1 MNTPPVP
8 PAPSSSAKPAISLR
22 TRLVL
27 SSILITF
34 LAMAGMGYYV
44 YFQAQQSSSFLS
56 RQLDQSTRKQA
67 QAQLIAAA
75 SEHAALL
82 NDFFA
87 SIKKDTLNLSA
98 STSQLL
104 SQEPALSNSPYWN
117 ALQYLARL
125 PSGSW
130 DNPNSEPGSVFIP
143 ARIELA
149 DSLAFEL
156 NALKQLD
163 FIAPAL
169 LASNPDVVAV
179 YFGGMA
185 GETLYY
191 PNIDLAAIVPPDF
204 DVTRRPWFVKAAPPQ
219 NPEHRVVWS
228 DPYLDAA
235 LHGIVVTSSAPVYE
249 REAFRG
255 VAAMDIQLTRI
266 TDLVSRIRVGESGY
280 AFLVDKDRRLIAM
293 PDIGY
298 QAFGASP
305 EAIPLGEVLD
315 QAKLSSPLP
324 AEFWNAL
331 NGTTDPNRVETFT
344 IRGQEYFAI
353 FRSIPE
359 VAYSLVVLV
368 PSREMLATSI
378 AAMQQVEQ
386 SSRNTLLVSL
396 LLVSVILLASLL
408 AALGISNRLT
418 SPLRA
423 LTHTAEEIT
432 RGNLQTQIPI
442 SGADEI
448 GILAKALDT
457 MTSTLRELIQS
468 LEQRVEERTAALK
481 RRSLHFKIA
490 GEVGSVAAAQ
500 RDLNTL
506 LNQSARLLSE
516 RFGFYH
522 VGIFLLDSANEFA
535 VLQAAN
541 SPGGQR
547 LLARGHRLKVGEV
560 GIVGHVAA
568 SAQPRIALDVGAD
581 AVYFDNPDL
590 PETRSEMALPL
601 RAAGRVL
608 GVLDIQ
614 SAEPQAFTEED
625 IEVLQ
630 LVADQLAIAIENA
643 RLLEQLRASL
653 QEMEKAYRE
662 FTREGWKGFAPGGVP
677 LAGYRFDSLRLEPIR
692 ELPKEAKIALEK
704 GIKVMGQ
711 ASGDAAE
718 GSSSAAIPI
727 RLRGET
733 IGVINVRFQR
743 QHSPE
748 SILAMIEQISERLAT
763 AVENARLLEETRQ
776 RAERDALISETTSR
790 LRSTLDLE
798 SVLRLAAQELQR
810 AFRLKEAEVR
820 LGVPTLPS
828 TDEAPTPPPGR
839 GDGRQRQ

>member
-1 MNTPPVP
+1 MNTPQVP
-8 PAPSSSAKPAISLR
+8 PAPSASARPAVSLR

-34 LAMAGMGYYV
+34 LAVAGMGYYV
-44 YFQAQQSSSFLS
+44 YFQAQQSRSFLS
-56 RQLDQSTRKQA
+56 QQLDQSTREQA
-67 QAQLIAAA
+67 QAQLRAAA

-98 STSQLL
+98 STAQLL
-104 SQEPALSNSPYWN
+104 SQEATLSNSPYWS
-117 ALQYLARL
+117 APQYLARL

-130 DNPNSEPGSVFIP
+130 DNPNFEPGSVFIP

-149 DSLAFEL
+149 DSLASEL

-169 LASNPDVVAV
+169 LASNPDVVAI
-179 YFGGMA
+179 YFGGVS

-204 DVTRRPWFVKAAPPQ
+204 DVTQRPWFVKAAPAQ
-219 NPEHRVVWS
+219 NPAHNVVWS

-249 REAFRG
+249 RDLFRG

-266 TDLVSRIRVGESGY
+266 TDLVSRIRLGESGY
-280 AFLVDKDRRLIAM
+280 AFLVDRDRRLIAM
-293 PDIGY
+293 PASGY
-298 QAFGASP
+298 QAFGTSP

-315 QAKLSSPLP
+315 PAKLSSPLP
-324 AEFWNAL
+324 AEFWDAL
-331 NGTTDPNRVETFT
+331 NGTNAVPNRVETFT
-344 IRGQEYFAI
+344 IRGQEYFAL
-353 FRSIPE
+353 FRPIPE
-359 VAYSLVVLV
+359 VEYNLAILV
-368 PSREMLATSI
+368 PSQEMLAASI

-423 LTHTAEEIT
+423 LTHSAEEIA
-432 RGNLQTQIPI
+432 RGNLQTQIPV

-448 GILAKALDT
+448 GILAKALDI
-457 MTSTLRELIQS
+457 MTSTLRDLIQS
-468 LEQRVEERTAALK
+468 LEQRVGERTAALK

-490 GEVGSVAAAQ
+490 GEVGSVATAQ

-506 LNQSARLLSE
+506 LNQTTRLLSE

-522 VGIFLLDSANEFA
+522 VGIFLLDSTNEFA

-547 LLARGHRLKVGEV
+547 MLARGHRLKVGEV

-568 SAQPRIALDVGAD
+568 SGQARIALDVGAD

-614 SAEPQAFTEED
+614 STEPQAFTEED
-625 IEVLQ
+625 TEVLQ
-630 LVADQLAIAIENA
+630 LVADQLAIAIENT

-653 QEMEKAYRE
+653 QEMERAYRE
-662 FTREGWKGFAPGGVP
+662 FTREGWKGFAPGGAAM
-677 LAGYRFDSLRLEPIR
+677 AGYRFDSLRLEPIR
-692 ELPKEAKIALEK
+692 ELPKEARMALEK
-704 GIKVMGQ
+704 GIKVIGR
-711 ASGDAAE
+711 ASGDPAE
-718 GSSSAAIPI
+718 EGSSAAIPI

-733 IGVINVRFQR
+733 IGVINVRFQG
-743 QHSPE
+743 QHGPE
-748 SILAMIEQISERLAT
+748 SVLAMIEQISERLAT
-763 AVENARLLEETRQ
+763 ALENARLLEETRQ
-776 RAERDALISETTSR
+776 RAERDSLVSETTSR

-820 LGVPTLPS
+820 LGTPIPPPEET
-828 TDEAPTPPPGR
+828 PTPPTGR
-839 GDGRQRQ
+839 GDGRRRQ

>member
-1 MNTPPVP
+1 MNTPQVP
-8 PAPSSSAKPAISLR
+8 PAPSASARPAVSLR

-34 LAMAGMGYYV
+34 LAVAGMGYYV
-44 YFQAQQSSSFLS
+44 YFQAQQSRSFLS
-56 RQLDQSTRKQA
+56 QQLDQSTREQA
-67 QAQLIAAA
+67 QAQLRAAA

-98 STSQLL
+98 STAQLL
-104 SQEPALSNSPYWN
+104 SQEATLSNSPYWS
-117 ALQYLARL
+117 APQYLARL

-130 DNPNSEPGSVFIP
+130 DNPNFEPGSVFIP

-149 DSLAFEL
+149 DSLASEL

-169 LASNPDVVAV
+169 LASNPDVVAI
-179 YFGGMA
+179 YFGGVS

-204 DVTRRPWFVKAAPPQ
+204 DVTQRPWFVKAAPAQ
-219 NPEHRVVWS
+219 NPAHNVVWS

-249 REAFRG
+249 RDLFRG

-280 AFLVDKDRRLIAM
+280 AFLVDRDRRLIAM
-293 PDIGY
+293 PASGY
-298 QAFGASP
+298 QAFGTSP

-315 QAKLSSPLP
+315 PAKLSSPLP
-324 AEFWNAL
+324 AEFWDAL
-331 NGTTDPNRVETFT
+331 NGTNAVPNRVETFT
-344 IRGQEYFAI
+344 IRGQEYFAL
-353 FRSIPE
+353 FRPIPE
-359 VAYSLVVLV
+359 VEYNLAILV
-368 PSREMLATSI
+368 PSQEMLAASI

-423 LTHTAEEIT
+423 LTHSAEEIA
-432 RGNLQTQIPI
+432 RGNLQTQIPV

-448 GILAKALDT
+448 GILAKALDI
-457 MTSTLRELIQS
+457 MTSTLRDLIQS
-468 LEQRVEERTAALK
+468 LEQRVGERTAALK

-490 GEVGSVAAAQ
+490 GEVGSVATAQ

-506 LNQSARLLSE
+506 LNQTTRLLSE

-522 VGIFLLDSANEFA
+522 VGIFLLDSTNEFA

-547 LLARGHRLKVGEV
+547 MLARGHRLKVGEV

-568 SAQPRIALDVGAD
+568 SGQARIALDVGAD

-614 SAEPQAFTEED
+614 STEPQAFTEED
-625 IEVLQ
+625 TEVLQ
-630 LVADQLAIAIENA
+630 LVADQLAIAIENT

-653 QEMEKAYRE
+653 QEMERAYRE
-662 FTREGWKGFAPGGVP
+662 FTREGWKGFAPGGAAM
-677 LAGYRFDSLRLEPIR
+677 AGYRFDSLRLEPIR
-692 ELPKEAKIALEK
+692 ELPKEARMALEK
-704 GIKVMGQ
+704 GIKVIGR
-711 ASGDAAE
+711 ASGDPAE
-718 GSSSAAIPI
+718 EGSSAAIPI

-733 IGVINVRFQR
+733 IGVINVRFQG
-743 QHSPE
+743 QHGPE
-748 SILAMIEQISERLAT
+748 SVLAMIEQISERLAT
-763 AVENARLLEETRQ
+763 ALENARLLEETRQ
-776 RAERDALISETTSR
+776 RAERDSLVSETTSR

-820 LGVPTLPS
+820 LGTPIPPPEET
-828 TDEAPTPPPGR
+828 PTPPTGR
-839 GDGRQRQ
+839 GDGRRRQ